1 MRFKSMAF
9 ISLFVLSTILFLYFL
24 NANKR
29 PQGPHDYHVHDL
41 CYRVPAGYVAGYGK
55 GASPNAESSLMLIA
69 NIPDF
74 GKERPYKKEEV
85 GKVDWYSDL
94 GNIIISVKYNFPD
107 NHPIKEKLAYMMRL
121 KALYTNT
128 PKLDQHNGLYYY
140 DSPSSR
146 EYIVNDQIISC
157 LFGGSDWHF
166 TYCHI
171 FSPLK
176 EEERIADNYAYG
188 LELTIG
194 YDDLLKA
201 EEIMDLTKKHLTAW
215 QHCETP

>member
-1 MRFKSMAF
+1 MAF
-9 ISLFVLSTILFLYFL
+9 ISLFVLSTILFLCFF
-24 NANKR
+24 NDNKR

-55 GASPNAESSLMLIA
+55 GASPNAESSLTLIA

-107 NHPIKEKLAYMMRL
+107 NHLIKEKLAYMMRL

-201 EEIMDLTKKHLTAW
+201 EEIMNLTKKHLTAW